1 MGNNDLYCSIFSL
14 HLSQEEI
21 DMDTSLIPLILT
33 TLIFSFFFAGIE
45 IAFLSANK
53 LQIELQGKQ
62 GKTWGVIM
70 SRFLKDPSTFIGT
83 TLIGNTVA
91 LVLFGILMA
100 QFIDP
105 LLDFLPEN
113 SNDEVIRLVIETT
126 VSTFFILFTAEFLPK
141 SLFLINPNLV
151 LAALAVPF
159 NICYWILYP
168 LSFSIVGLSKF
179 VITKILGFEYS
190 EVRPVFGLT
199 DLNNYL
205 KNMMKVKHE
214 DEEIELDKK
223 IFHNA
228 LEFKTVKVRDCMIP
242 RMEITSVGMDEG
254 IEALKNAF
262 VESGHSKIL
271 IYKETIDDLV
281 GYCHSAAL
289 FKKPSRI
296 EEIMTPVIITQE
308 TAMANE
314 LLVHLIKDRKSIAVV
329 VDEFGGTSGMV
340 SMEDLME
347 EIFGEIED
355 EHDSDD
361 LVEMKV
367 DERNFV
373 FSARLEVDYLNDNF
387 GLNLPTGEYETL
399 GGLILSYTEDFPKQG
414 DTITILPFTFI
425 ILKTDKKRI
434 DTVKVI
440 WDKDSVNQ

>member
-1 MGNNDLYCSIFSL
+1 
-14 HLSQEEI
+14 
-21 DMDTSLIPLILT
+21 MDTGLIPLILT

-62 GKTWGVIM
+62 GKTSGVIM
-70 SRFLKDPSTFIGT
+70 SRFLKDPSSFIGT

-105 LLDFLPEN
+105 LLDVLPEN
-113 SNDEVIRLVIETT
+113 DNDEILRLAIETT
-126 VSTFFILFTAEFLPK
+126 VSTLFILFTAEFLPK

-168 LSFSIVGLSKF
+168 LTFTIVGLSKF
-179 VITKILGFEYS
+179 VITKILGIEYS
-190 EVRPVFGLT
+190 EARPVFGLT

-205 KNMMKVKHE
+205 KNMLKVKHE

-242 RMEITSVGMDEG
+242 RMEIAAVGIDEG
-254 IEALKNAF
+254 IVALKNAF

-271 IYKETIDDLV
+271 IYRETIDDLI

-296 EEIMTPVIITQE
+296 EEIMTPVTITQE

-314 LLVHLIKDRKSIAVV
+314 LMVQLIKERKSIAVV

-367 DERNFV
+367 DERTFV

-387 GLNLPTGEYETL
+387 GLSLPIGEYETL

-414 DTITILPFTFI
+414 DTVTVIPFTFV
-425 ILKTDKKRI
+425 ILKTDKRRI

-440 WDKDSVNQ
+440 WDKESVLQ

>member
-1 MGNNDLYCSIFSL
+1 
-14 HLSQEEI
+14 
-21 DMDTSLIPLILT
+21 MDTGLIPLILT
-33 TLIFSFFFAGIE
+33 TLVFSFFFAGIE

-62 GKTWGVIM
+62 GKAWGVIM

-105 LLDFLPEN
+105 VLEHFFEGD
-113 SNDEVIRLVIETT
+113 NDEVLRLAIETT
-126 VSTFFILFTAEFLPK
+126 VSTLFILFTAEFLPK

-159 NICYWILYP
+159 NICYWVLYP
-168 LSFSIVGLSKF
+168 LTFTIVGLSKF
-179 VITKILGFEYS
+179 VITKILGIDYS

-199 DLNNYL
+199 DLNNYI

-242 RMEITSVGMDEG
+242 RMEIAAVGMDEG
-254 IEALKNAF
+254 IDALKNAF
-262 VESGHSKIL
+262 VDSGHSKIL
-271 IYKETIDDLV
+271 IYKETIDDLI

-296 EEIMTPVIITQE
+296 DEIMTPVIITQE

-314 LLVHLIKDRKSIAVV
+314 LMVQLIKERKSIAVV

-367 DERNFV
+367 DDRTFV
-373 FSARLEVDYLNDNF
+373 FSARLEVDYLNDSF
-387 GLNLPTGEYETL
+387 GLNLPIGEYETL

-414 DTITILPFTFI
+414 DTVTVIPFTFV
-425 ILKTDKKRI
+425 ILKTDKRRI

-440 WDKDSVNQ
+440 WDKESVLQ

>member
-1 MGNNDLYCSIFSL
+1 
-14 HLSQEEI
+14 
-21 DMDTSLIPLILT
+21 MDTGLIPLILA
-33 TLIFSFFFAGIE
+33 TLVFSFFFAGIE

-62 GKTWGVIM
+62 GKTWGMIM
-70 SRFLKDPSTFIGT
+70 SRFMKDPSTFIGT

-105 LLDFLPEN
+105 VLEHFFVGD
-113 SNDEVIRLVIETT
+113 NDEVIRLAIETT
-126 VSTFFILFTAEFLPK
+126 VSTLFILFTAEFLPK

-151 LAALAVPF
+151 LATLAVPF

-168 LSFSIVGLSKF
+168 LTFTIVGLSKF
-179 VITKILGFEYS
+179 VITKILGVKYS
-190 EVRPVFGLT
+190 EGRPVFGLT

-242 RMEITSVGMDEG
+242 RMEIAAVGMDEG
-254 IEALKNAF
+254 IQALKNAF

-289 FKKPSRI
+289 FKKPTRI

-314 LLVHLIKDRKSIAVV
+314 LMVQLIKERKSIAVV

-367 DERNFV
+367 DERTFV

-387 GLNLPTGEYETL
+387 GLSLPIGEYETL

-414 DTITILPFTFI
+414 DTVAVIPFTFV
-425 ILKTDKKRI
+425 ILKTDKRRI

-440 WDKDSVNQ
+440 WDKDGAHQ

>member
-1 MGNNDLYCSIFSL
+1 
-14 HLSQEEI
+14 
-21 DMDTSLIPLILT
+21 MDTSLVPLILT
-33 TLIFSFFFAGIE
+33 TLVFSFFFAGIE

-70 SRFLKDPSTFIGT
+70 SKFLKDPSTFIGT

-91 LVLFGILMA
+91 LVLFGIFMA

-105 LLDFLPEN
+105 LLYFLPEN
-113 SNDEVIRLVIETT
+113 
-126 VSTFFILFTAEFLPK
+126 
-141 SLFLINPNLV
+141 
-151 LAALAVPF
+151 
-159 NICYWILYP
+159 Y
-168 LSFSIVGLSKF
+168 
-179 VITKILGFEYS
+179 
-190 EVRPVFGLT
+190 
-199 DLNNYL
+199 
-205 KNMMKVKHE
+205 E

-242 RMEITSVGMDEG
+242 RMEIASVGIDEG
-254 IEALKNAF
+254 ITALKNAF

-271 IYKETIDDLV
+271 IYKETIDDLI

-289 FKKPSRI
+289 FKKPLRI

-314 LLVHLIKDRKSIAVV
+314 LMVQLIKERKSIAVV

-367 DERNFV
+367 DERTFV

-387 GLNLPTGEYETL
+387 GLNLPLGEYETL
-399 GGLILSYTEDFPKQG
+399 GGLILAYTEDFPKQG
-414 DTITILPFTFI
+414 DTVTILPFTFV

-434 DTVKVI
+434 DTIKVV
-440 WDKDSVNQ
+440 WDKDNGLH

>member
-1 MGNNDLYCSIFSL
+1 
-14 HLSQEEI
+14 
-21 DMDTSLIPLILT
+21 MDTSLLPLILT
-33 TLIFSFFFAGIE
+33 TLIFSFFFAGME

-62 GKTWGVIM
+62 GKTSGVIM
-70 SRFLKDPSTFIGT
+70 AKFVKDPSAFIGT

-91 LVLFGILMA
+91 LVLFGIVMA

-126 VSTFFILFTAEFLPK
+126 VSTLFILFTAEFLPK

-151 LAALAVPF
+151 LAAFAVPF
-159 NICYWILYP
+159 NVCYWILYP
-168 LSFSIVGLSKF
+168 LTFSIVGLSKF
-179 VITKILGFEYS
+179 VITKILGIDYS
-190 EVRPVFGLT
+190 EEKPVFGLT

-205 KNMMKVKHE
+205 KNMFKVRHE

-228 LEFKTVKVRDCMIP
+228 LEFKTVRVRDCMIP
-242 RMEITSVGMDEG
+242 RMEISSVGIDEG
-254 IEALKNAF
+254 IEKLREAF

-271 IYKETIDDLV
+271 IYKDTIDDLI

-296 EEIMTPVIITQE
+296 EDILTPVIMTQE

-314 LLVHLIKDRKSIAVV
+314 LMVQLIKEHKSIAVV

-367 DERNFV
+367 DDRTFV

-387 GLNLPTGEYETL
+387 GLNLPLGEYETL

-414 DTITILPFTFI
+414 DTITILPFTFVI
-425 ILKTDKKRI
+425 QKTERRRI

-440 WDKDSVNQ
+440 WDKDNSSH